1 MNPLKRVLVVGVGSI
16 GERHARCFLATN
28 RAEVSICELNAE
40 LRRTVA
46 ERYSFKQTFD
56 DLPLALADKPDV
68 AVICTPAHLHIPM
81 AQAAAE
87 AGVHVLIEK
96 PLSTRLDGIET
107 LEQQFRSGKLAAGV
121 AYVYRAHP
129 VLTAMRNALHSG
141 RFGEPLQLVANGGQH
156 FPFYRPAYREIYY
169 KDRATGGGAVQDALT
184 HVINASEWLIG
195 PADRLAAD
203 IDHLALEGVTV
214 EDTVHVLARHGR
226 VMASYS
232 LNQHQ
237 AANESTIS
245 VVCRGGIV
253 RFEYHANRWRWA
265 TEPGAEWHDETWPPL
280 ERDALFV
287 RQAEAFLD
295 AVEGSAAPLCTIHEG
310 LQTLRVNLAILA
322 SAEQQTWQT
331 IQRDNA

>member
-1 MNPLKRVLVVGVGSI
+1 MRIEPRPAPYG
-16 GERHARCFLATN
+16 R
-28 RAEVSICELNAE
+28 RALCHQTDV
-40 LRRTVA
+40 RRA
-46 ERYSFKQTFD
+46 Q
-56 DLPLALADKPDV
+56 PALAEAPD
-68 AVICTPAHLHIPM
+68 AAIICTPAHLHIPI
-81 AQAAAE
+81 AQAAAQ
-87 AGVHVLIEK
+87 AGVHLLIEK
-96 PLSTRLDGIET
+96 PLSTRLDGVEALVRQ
-107 LEQQFRSGKLAAGV
+107 LESGKVTAGV

-129 VLTAMRNALHSG
+129 VLTAMRDAVQSG

-195 PADRLAAD
+195 PADRLVAD

-214 EDTVHVLARHGR
+214 EDTVHVLARHGQ

-265 TEPGAEWHDETWPPL
+265 VEPGAEWHDESSPPL

-295 AVEGSAAPLCTIHEG
+295 AVEGSAPPLCTIQEG

-331 IQRDNA
+331 IQRDKA